1 MKAMRRSLL
10 VAALAAMLSQAATAQ
25 AVAGA
30 GPDSITVQWQSCP
43 RSLAADGRIAP
54 TYTSPVSRFRILDA
68 TQRAEMD
75 SLRRLLRVSTY
86 DELRGTAA
94 AELVCNRN
102 AAVNP
107 TLVVLG
113 IYAGSTYR
121 RVPLSVSATS
131 DVEMNVS
138 EYLHGNAKPHIRQ
151 RR

>member
-1 MKAMRRSLL
+1 
-10 VAALAAMLSQAATAQ
+10 MLSQAATAQ
-25 AVAGA
+25 ALPGVL
-30 GPDSITVQWQSCP
+30 PDSITVQWQSCP
-43 RSLAADGRIAP
+43 QSIAADGRMVP

-94 AELVCNRN
+94 AQLVCNRN

-121 RVPLSVSATS
+121 KVPLSVSATS
-131 DVEMNVS
+131 DVEKNVS
-138 EYLHGNAKPHIRQ
+138 EYLRTNAKKHSPQ